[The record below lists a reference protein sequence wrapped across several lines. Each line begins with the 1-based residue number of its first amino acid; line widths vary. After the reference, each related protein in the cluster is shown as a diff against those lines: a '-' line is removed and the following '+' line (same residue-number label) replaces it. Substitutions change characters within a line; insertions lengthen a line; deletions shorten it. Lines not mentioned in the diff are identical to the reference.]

1 MTYKSIGLVD
11 LNSILYRIFMAKPKD
26 GEMNYP
32 AEATIGE
39 LSIIRQKVD
48 HVVVCL
54 DRPPYFRKELFP
66 GYKASRPKNEELNMV
81 KRNVRE
87 MLDRDGYSVAQA
99 EGFEADDLLATLAL
113 AYYDQCDDIRLI
125 TADKDGAQCLNDH
138 VRLFDARTGEVKDVA
153 WCKKTYGVEPS
164 DMVLLQ
170 ALMGDSSDEYKGIP
184 SWGPKQAAQAI
195 LKCKDLDGIRAA
207 LANQKKASDET
218 LKPLPAAW
226 AKFEEHQAELDV
238 YLQLARLRT
247 DAPVDAA
254 ALLVRKMPALEL
266 SDADDSEFIVPPAEE
281 DLAEEAETMAADV
294 ISAPPSGFQNSTD
307 TCPDHPLP
315 GGCTKAD
322 VAWADFN
329 KRNGTKHA
337 PLAHPD
343 TPENRALA
351 ALQAKERAEPGGRWS
366 QDSSGA
372 YYTSPSED
380 AAAKAK
386 WGPIIGKDPKA
397 DEALRKLAFDRLDAA
412 VPGTAQL
419 INQAAAHDAQSSFP
433 PGTAELPHNVQKAAD
448 REHFSK
454 ESAAYDARAE
464 ARRKEEDAPAVVP
477 ASQGPQKPKPGAL
490 QGIKEEVVAITPFA
504 HPSWAMA
511 LQPASAGHAIAI
523 AKQLHQSK
531 LYLKKFDNEYAVAA
545 AILFGREKGLGMLVS
560 LDAIHVIEGK
570 PSCSSQLISA
580 LAEEDPNHEYTM
592 IIESTDLVARIEV
605 KHKKHPKPT
614 PWVYTIEQAQD
625 AGLCNPSRSGQPSN
639 YVKRAATMLLKN
651 VKAQAHRSMFPGKT
665 LGLHCFEA
673 DPELQDQTP

>member
-32 AEATIGE
+32 AEATIAE
-39 LSIIRQKVD
+39 LSVIRQKVD

-66 GYKASRPKNEELNMV
+66 AYKASRPKNEELNMV

-99 EGFEADDLLATLAL
+99 EGFEADDLLATLAV
-113 AYYDQCDDIRLI
+113 AYYDQCEDIRLI
-125 TADKDGAQCLNDH
+125 SADKDIAQMLNDR
-138 VRLFDARTGEVKDVA
+138 VRGFDPKTGEVKDVA
-153 WCKKTYGVEPS
+153 WCVKTYGVQPS
-164 DMVLLQ
+164 DMPLLQ
-170 ALMGDSSDEYKGIP
+170 ALMGDTSDEYKGIP
-184 SWGPKQAAQAI
+184 SWGLKQAQQAI
-195 LKCKDLDGIRAA
+195 QACKDLDGIR
-207 LANQKKASDET
+207 LACKKQQEKAVET
-218 LKPLPAAW
+218 LKPTPAVW
-226 AKFEEHQAELDV
+226 NKFAMHHEEVDV

-266 SDADDSEFIVPPAEE
+266 SDADDSEFIVTPAEE
-281 DLAEEAETMAADV
+281 DLIEEAETMAADL
-294 ISAPPSGFQNSTD
+294 ISAPPPAGM
-307 TCPDHPLP
+307 CPDHPLP
-315 GGCTKAD
+315 GGCAKAD
-322 VAWADFN
+322 GAWADFN
-329 KRNGTKHA
+329 ARSGAKLRS
-337 PLAHPD
+337 LSHPD
-343 TPENRALA
+343 SFRDAKLLA
-351 ALQAKERAEPGGRWS
+351 AN
-366 QDSSGA
+366 
-372 YYTSPSED
+372 
-380 AAAKAK
+380 
-386 WGPIIGKDPKA
+386 PIIGKDPKA
-397 DEALRKLAFDRLDAA
+397 DEVLAAERQRQID
-412 VPGTAQL
+412 
-419 INQAAAHDAQSSFP
+419 FP

-448 REHFSK
+448 REHFAK

-464 ARRKEEDAPAVVP
+464 ARRKEEDAPTMVP

-490 QGIKEEVVAITPFA
+490 QGIKEEVVAITPYA

-614 PWVYTIEQAQD
+614 PWVYTIQQAQD

-639 YVKRAATMLLKN
+639 YVKRAAAMLLKN

-673 DPELQDQTP
+673 DPDLQDQSP